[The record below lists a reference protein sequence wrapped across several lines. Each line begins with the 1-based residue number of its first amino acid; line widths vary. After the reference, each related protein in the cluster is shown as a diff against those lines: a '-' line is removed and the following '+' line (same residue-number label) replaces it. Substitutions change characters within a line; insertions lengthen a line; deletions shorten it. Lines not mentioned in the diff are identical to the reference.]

1 MSLIVNQLA
10 RSYRFEETLQG
21 KIEKMDNGQEAMG

>member
-1 MSLIVNQLA
+1 MSPIVNQLA

-21 KIEKMDNGQEAMG
+21 KIEKMGNGQKAMG

>member
-1 MSLIVNQLA
+1 MSPIVNQLA

-21 KIEKMDNGQEAMG
+21 KIEKIGNKQEAMG

>member
-1 MSLIVNQLA
+1 MSPIVNQLA

-21 KIEKMDNGQEAMG
+21 KIEKMGNGQKTMG